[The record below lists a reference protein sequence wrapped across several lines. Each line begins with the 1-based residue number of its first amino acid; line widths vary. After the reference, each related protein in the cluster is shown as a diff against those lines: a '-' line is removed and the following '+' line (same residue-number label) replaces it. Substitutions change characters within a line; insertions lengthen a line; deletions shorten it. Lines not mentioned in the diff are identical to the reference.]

1 MVFFA
6 HTRQGYE
13 NYLSL
18 GLTATAPL
26 WVTANVLAE
35 DELHGPELTV
45 ANVSIFSYTIDPGD
59 TDAMAGAVLT
69 IAEHHPGHTI
79 WAEGMAVFD

>member
-26 WVTANVLAE
+26 WVTADVLQE
-35 DELHGPELTV
+35 DELHGPELQG
-45 ANVSIFSYTIDPGD
+45 ANVTVFNWTIEPGD
-59 TDAMAGAVLT
+59 TEAIAGAMHT
-69 IAEHHPGHTI
+69 IAEHHSGHTI
-79 WAEGMAVFD
+79 WAEGTAAVD

>member
-6 HTRQGYE
+6 HTRKGYE
-13 NYLSL
+13 SYRSL

-26 WVTANVLAE
+26 WVTADVLAQ
-35 DELHGPELTV
+35 DELHGPELSG
-45 ANVSIFSYTIDPGD
+45 ANVTVFTWTIAPGD
-59 TDAMAGAVLT
+59 TDAVAEAMHT

-79 WAEGMAVFD
+79 WAEGTATLD

>member
-6 HTRQGYE
+6 HTRQGYAT
-13 NYLSL
+13 YLSL

-26 WVTANVLAE
+26 WVTADVLTQ

-45 ANVSIFSYTIDPGD
+45 ANVNTFSYTIDPGD
-59 TDAMAGAVLT
+59 AAAIAGAVLT

-79 WAEGMAVFD
+79 WAEGTAVFD

>member
-13 NYLSL
+13 TYLAL

-26 WVTANVLAE
+26 WVTADVLTE
-35 DELHGPELTV
+35 DELNRPALGG
-45 ANVSIFSYTIDPGD
+45 ANVSVFSWTIDPGD
-59 TDAMAGAVLT
+59 AAAIAGAIHT

-79 WAEGMAVFD
+79 WAEGTAVLG